1 MRISDW
7 SSDVCSSD
15 LVAFQVV
22 AVLEGARLALVGI
35 DRHEAR
41 AGKAAH
47 DLPLLAGREAG
58 AAEAAQAGV
67 GEDLDELLRRPL
79 VGEAGAQ
86 QLIAAVALVGSEV
99 LVGGDRRAMV
109 AGRGSHQALH
119 RGVVAVAMADLGHRR
134 ARAGPHSETGRANVC
149 TPVLF
154 A

>member
-58 AAEAAQAGV
+58 AAEAAQAGA
-67 GEDLDELLRRPL
+67 GEALDELLTRPL
-79 VGEAGAQ
+79 VGEAAAQ
-86 QLIAAVALVGSEV
+86 QLIADVALLGTEV
-99 LVGGDRRAMV
+99 LSVRDRRDT
-109 AGRGSHQALH
+109 L
-119 RGVVAVAMADLGHRR
+119 
-134 ARAGPHSETGRANVC
+134 AGPITPHDLHLRVVHLSRA
-149 TPVLF
+149 PL
-154 A
+154 